1 MKSVKYTELSN
12 NSKGIKLKSTVVS
25 ADNRRGVIKSITI
38 EPLTDSFTFEYFV
51 ERLDS
56 NGEVFGD
63 VIFKTKKIKFKDV
76 PEIGTVEYAEDG
88 ISEVEGSYVKTSD
101 ENLYVTNWYNSIGQT
116 IMDNAIKHIKFVEGI

>member
-1 MKSVKYTELSN
+1 MKYKELSD
-12 NSKGIKLKSTVVS
+12 KATGIVLKKTSVST
-25 ADNRRGVIKSITI
+25 DNRRGVIKSITI

-56 NGEVFGD
+56 NGDVFGD
-63 VIFKTKKIKFKDV
+63 VIFKTKKIKFKDI
-76 PEIGTVEYAEDG
+76 PEIGKVQYQEDG
-88 ISEVEGSYVKTSD
+88 ITEVDGSYIKVSD

>member
-1 MKSVKYTELSN
+1 MKYKELSD
-12 NSKGIKLKSTVVS
+12 KATGIVLKKTNVS

-56 NGEVFGD
+56 NGDVFGD
-63 VIFKTKKIKFKDV
+63 VIFKTKKIKFRDM
-76 PEIGTVEYAEDG
+76 PEIGTVQYQDNG
-88 ISEVEGSYVKTSD
+88 IDEVEGSYTKISE
-101 ENLYVTNWYNSIGQT
+101 ENLFVTNWYNLVGQT

>member
-1 MKSVKYTELSN
+1 MKYKELSD
-12 NSKGIKLKSTVVS
+12 KATGIVLKKTNVS

-56 NGEVFGD
+56 NGDVFGD
-63 VIFKTKKIKFKDV
+63 VIFKTKKIKFRDM
-76 PEIGTVEYAEDG
+76 PEIGKVEYQEDG
-88 ISEVEGSYVKTSD
+88 ITELDGSYTKISE
-101 ENLYVTNWYNSIGQT
+101 ENLFVTNWYNSVGQT

>member
-1 MKSVKYTELSN
+1 MKYKELSD
-12 NSKGIKLKSTVVS
+12 KATGIVLKKTNIST
-25 ADNRRGVIKSITI
+25 DNRRGVIKSITI

-63 VIFKTKKIKFKDV
+63 VIFKTKKIKFRDM
-76 PEIGTVEYAEDG
+76 PEIGMVQYQDNG
-88 ISEVEGSYVKTSD
+88 IDEVEGSYTKVSE
-101 ENLYVTNWYNSIGQT
+101 ENLFVTNWYNSVGQT

>member
-1 MKSVKYTELSN
+1 MKYKELSD
-12 NSKGIKLKSTVVS
+12 KATGIVLKKTNVS
-25 ADNRRGVIKSITI
+25 NDNRRGVIKSITI

-56 NGEVFGD
+56 NGDVFGD
-63 VIFKTKKIKFKDV
+63 VIFKTKKIRFKDI
-76 PEIGTVEYAEDG
+76 PEIGKVQYQEDG
-88 ISEVEGSYVKTSD
+88 ISEVDGSYTKVSD

>member
-1 MKSVKYTELSN
+1 MKYKELSD
-12 NSKGIKLKSTVVS
+12 KATGIVLKKTNIS

-63 VIFKTKKIKFKDV
+63 VIFKTKKIKFRDM
-76 PEIGTVEYAEDG
+76 PEIGTVQYQDNG
-88 ISEVEGSYVKTSD
+88 IDEVEGSYTKVSE
-101 ENLYVTNWYNSIGQT
+101 ENLFVTNWYNLAGQT

>member
-1 MKSVKYTELSN
+1 MKYKELSD
-12 NSKGIKLKSTVVS
+12 KATGIVLKKTNVST
-25 ADNRRGVIKSITI
+25 DNRRGVIKSITI

-56 NGEVFGD
+56 NGDVFGD
-63 VIFKTKKIKFKDV
+63 VIFKTKKIRFKDI
-76 PEIGTVEYAEDG
+76 PEIGTVQYQEDG
-88 ISEVEGSYVKTSD
+88 FTEVEGSYTKVSD

>member
-1 MKSVKYTELSN
+1 MKYKELSD
-12 NSKGIKLKSTVVS
+12 KATGIVLKKTNVS

-63 VIFKTKKIKFKDV
+63 VIFKTKKIKFRDI
-76 PEIGTVEYAEDG
+76 PEIGKVEYQEDG
-88 ISEVEGSYVKTSD
+88 ITEVEGSYTKVSE
-101 ENLYVTNWYNSIGQT
+101 ENLFVTNWYNSVGQT

>member
-1 MKSVKYTELSN
+1 MKYKELSD
-12 NSKGIKLKSTVVS
+12 KATGIVLKKTNVST
-25 ADNRRGVIKSITI
+25 DNRRGVIKSIII

-56 NGEVFGD
+56 NGDVFGD
-63 VIFKTKKIKFKDV
+63 VIFKTKKIRFKDI
-76 PEIGTVEYAEDG
+76 PEIGKVQYQEDG
-88 ISEVEGSYVKTSD
+88 ITEVEGSYTKVSD

>member
-1 MKSVKYTELSN
+1 MIMKYKELSD
-12 NSKGIKLKSTVVS
+12 KATGIVLKKTNVS

-56 NGEVFGD
+56 NGDVFGD
-63 VIFKTKKIKFKDV
+63 VIFKTKKIKFKDM
-76 PEIGTVEYAEDG
+76 PEIGTVQYQEDG
-88 ISEVEGSYVKTSD
+88 IEEVEGSYTKVSD
-101 ENLYVTNWYNSIGQT
+101 ENLYVTNWYNSVGKT